1 MSPNNRKNKKYDI
14 KDRVFEFCK
23 RILEIADLLPST
35 KACEII
41 RPQLIKSGT
50 SIGANLEE
58 GDGAISKR
66 DFLNKVVLARKEAK
80 ETRFWLKLVSGKYVK
95 KESIEDDIEELL
107 EIIKIL
113 STIILKTKNK
123 KSSL

>member
-1 MSPNNRKNKKYDI
+1 LTPKDKKNKRYDI
-14 KDRVFEFCK
+14 RDRVFEFCQ
-23 RILEIADLLPST
+23 RILEISDSLPST

-66 DFLNKVVLARKEAK
+66 DFLNKIVLARKEAK
-80 ETRFWLKLVSGKYVK
+80 ETRFWLKLVSGKYIK
-95 KESIEDDIEELL
+95 KEDIEDDIQELL
-107 EIIKIL
+107 
-113 STIILKTKNK
+113 
-123 KSSL
+123 